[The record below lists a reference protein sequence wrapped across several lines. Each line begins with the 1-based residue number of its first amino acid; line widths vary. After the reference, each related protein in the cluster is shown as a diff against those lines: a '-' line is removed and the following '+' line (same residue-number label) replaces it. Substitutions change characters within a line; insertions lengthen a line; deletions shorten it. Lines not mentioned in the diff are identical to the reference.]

1 MAKDILFYTEDHFN
15 LFRKLT
21 GRKMIETAIQNYED
35 TVRNLNRLKVAGDDY
50 GRRID
55 QKKYDELL
63 SSAKADLNE
72 KVGKGMKFREI

>member
-21 GRKMIETAIQNYED
+21 GRKMIETAMQNYED
-35 TVRNLNRLKVAGDDY
+35 TVRNLNRLKIAGDDH
-50 GRRID
+50 GRKIN

-72 KVGKGMKFREI
+72 KVVRGLKLRDN